1 MKRLFFEIVLVA
13 AAVFCAVLSGSSPRP
28 VGAAD
33 GPARQGE
40 GPQKKANPANK
51 VLAGEIAIEANCEL
65 LQLAHGEV
73 KFPRELPKVPLVFL
87 MENKGPGAV
96 VVFKADE
103 VTTKGFKWAGCKLW
117 GDAKYKTNLAWLA
130 VLPD

>member
-1 MKRLFFEIVLVA
+1 MKRLFFEIVLAA
-13 AAVFCAVLSGSSPRP
+13 AAVFCAVLSWSSPRP

-33 GPARQGE
+33 GLPRQGE
-40 GPQKKANPANK
+40 GPQKKANAATK
-51 VLAGEIAIEANCEL
+51 VFAGEIAIDADGRPGE
-65 LQLAHGEV
+65 LAHGEV
-73 KFPRELPKVPLVFL
+73 KFLRELPKVPLVFL
-87 MENKGPGAV
+87 MENRQTGAV

-117 GDAKYKTNLAWLA
+117 GDDKYKTNLAWLA